1 MRKRALA
8 SLLAATA
15 ATTGVVIPAAF
26 AAPAGAVVQA
36 APTVDELRLALRA
49 AIRAADKAED
59 AYRAAQELYVAA
71 DEKADAAKALAAQA
85 RDEANRL
92 KGVYEDELTEKAA
105 AHAAI
110 PGLESA
116 VTEAQ
121 AKLAAAEKALAEAT
135 PEQVEQAT
143 KDRDAAKAAFDAA
156 VEALSAGKVRFEEA
170 AERLPGKKAAFDE
183 ADAKATTLEG
193 EAVPLWTAARDLEA
207 EADRLKG
214 LWAEAEKVVTEAQ
227 KALDAALFPV
237 KISYID
243 VDDAAIRYPGKKTGV
258 DITVYTKT
266 DDSDADVTCGGYTFD
281 LDETVSGVF
290 EGGMWV
296 MPGAPNKAT
305 CGVVV
310 RNSHGVTASSSFTYD
325 LQRHA
330 RIVSLNAGP
339 EPVRKGKRITVTGV
353 LQGTNTTGTAYG
365 HLNGG
370 WVSIQFR
377 KKGSTTWSTLGGIT
391 TSGKGNFSRAFTAKA
406 DGTWRAV
413 YGGGWAFTKATSG
426 SDYVDVR

>member
-15 ATTGVVIPAAF
+15 ATTGVVVPAAF

-36 APTVDELRLALRA
+36 APTVDDLRLALRA

-71 DEKADAAKALAAQA
+71 DDKADAAEGKAKEA
-85 RDEANRL
+85 RDEADRL
-92 KGVYEDELTEKAA
+92 KKVYEDELAEKEA

-116 VTEAQ
+116 VTQAQ
-121 AKLAAAEKALAEAT
+121 AELAAAEKALAEAT
-135 PEQVEQAT
+135 PETVEQAT
-143 KDRDAAKAAFDAA
+143 KDRDAAKLAFDDA
-156 VEALSAGKVRFEEA
+156 VKALNTGELRFEEA
-170 AERLPGKKAAFDE
+170 AKRLPSKKADASE
-183 ADAKATTLEG
+183 ADAEATALEG
-193 EAVPLWTAARDLEA
+193 EAAPLRKTADELGA

-214 LWAEAEKVVTEAQ
+214 LWDAAEASVKTAQ
-227 KALDAALFPV
+227 AALDAALFPV
-237 KISYID
+237 KISSID
-243 VDDAAIRYPGKKTGV
+243 VDDNAVRYPGKKTGV

-266 DDSDADVTCGGYTFD
+266 DDSDADVTCGGFTFD

-290 EGGMWV
+290 AGGMWV
-296 MPGAPNKAT
+296 LPGAPSKAT

-339 EPVRKGKRITVTGV
+339 EPVRKGRRITVTGV
-353 LQGTNTTGTAYG
+353 LQGTNTVGTAYG

-370 WVSIQFR
+370 RVSIQFR
-377 KKGSTTWSTLGGIT
+377 KKGSTTWSTLSTVT
-391 TSGKGNFSRAFTAKA
+391 TSGKGNFSRAFTAKS

-413 YGGGWAFTKATSG
+413 YGGTWSFTKATSG